1 MPPKIIRDLSDT
13 SGYWAAIWT
22 LCPMP
27 DVHVIC
33 DAPVGCFNLVGTA
46 VPDYTDA
53 IPHIENLTPATMT
66 EQEVGG
72 KGTSEKVR
80 WTYENLKASGALDGK
95 TLIVVSTAESE
106 MIGSDH
112 TKLVETFQPGTR
124 FYYSNSLSEDEWAG
138 RDRVL
143 RWVWEQYGSGAARVQ
158 GSGVRGQEPEG
169 GVQGSGVR
177 GQGDASGGAQQ
188 ARAEIES
195 GAAMTALAAPLLVN
209 IIGPTYGCFN
219 APSDLEEVRRLIAG
233 AGGTVNLVYPYEA
246 TLADTPRLA
255 EAQVN
260 VLMYKEFGAGLANEL
275 GQETLVAP
283 FGMRETTAFV
293 RRLGELFGTEE
304 QAAAF
309 IAREKKTTLSAV
321 WDLWKGPQSDWF
333 PTSSIGIVA
342 GRSYAEGLARYLGEE
357 LGMPIAFVGARP
369 LRPGDPD
376 NQAVREM
383 LHKRAPAFVFGSINE
398 KIYLSEAGARFTN
411 FIPAAFP
418 GPIVRRAV
426 GTPFMGFR
434 GAVYLV
440 QEIVNRLYETLFNF
454 LPVDGA
460 YAKNGAGGPP
470 QAPPPN
476 APGNMPWKQDARALL
491 DAALEELPYIPRIS
505 ASREL
510 QMKVE
515 GLARTRGEAEITAAI
530 VNEALGTSL

>member
-22 LCPMP
+22 MCPLP
-27 DVHVIC
+27 DIHVIC

-72 KGTSEKVR
+72 KGTADKVR
-80 WTYENLKASGALDGK
+80 WTYENLLAAGTLEGK

-112 TKLVETFQPGTR
+112 TKLVETFQPGTT
-124 FYYSNSLSEDEWAG
+124 FYYSNSLAEDEWAG

-143 RWVWEQYGSGAARVQ
+143 RWLWQQYGGTHGWRPGASEQQPALHD
-158 GSGVRGQEPEG
+158 GNGM
-169 GVQGSGVR
+169 
-177 GQGDASGGAQQ
+177 AQPL
-188 ARAEIES
+188 
-195 GAAMTALAAPLLVN
+195 TANPQPRTVN

-219 APSDLEEVRRLIAG
+219 APSDLEEVKRLIAG
-233 AGGTVNLVYPYEA
+233 AGGTVNLVYPFEA

-255 EAQVN
+255 DAQVN
-260 VLMYKEFGAGLANEL
+260 ILMYKEFGRGLAAEL

-283 FGMRETTAFV
+283 FGMRETSAFIT
-293 RRLGELFGTEE
+293 RLGELFGTQE

-309 IAREKKTTLSAV
+309 IAHEKKTTLRAV
-321 WDLWKGPQSDWF
+321 WDLWQGPQGDWF
-333 PTSSIGIVA
+333 PTSTVGIVA
-342 GRSYAEGLARYLGEE
+342 GQSYAEGLERYLGGE
-357 LGMPIAFVGARP
+357 LGMPIAFVSARP
-369 LRPGDPD
+369 LRENDME
-376 NQAVREM
+376 NELVRQT

-411 FIPAAFP
+411 FIPASFP
-418 GPIVRRAV
+418 GPVVRRSV
-426 GTPFMGFR
+426 GTPFMGYR
-434 GAVYLV
+434 GAVHLV

-470 QAPPPN
+470 QGPPQGSPTTGA
-476 APGNMPWKQDARALL
+476 APGNMPWQPEAKALL
-491 DAALEELPYIPRIS
+491 DAALEKLPYIPRIS

-515 GLARTRGEAEITAAI
+515 TLARSRGEKQITAPL
-530 VNEALGTSL
+530 VEEALQ

>member
-1 MPPKIIRDLSDT
+1 MAPKIIRDLSDS

-22 LCPMP
+22 ICPMP

-80 WTYENLKASGALDGK
+80 WTYENLRDSGALEGK
-95 TLIVVSTAESE
+95 RLIVVSTAESE
-106 MIGSDH
+106 MIGADH
-112 TKLVETFQPGTR
+112 TKLVETFQPGTT
-124 FYYSNSLSEDEWAG
+124 FYYSNSLSEDEWTG

-143 RWVWEQYGSGAARVQ
+143 RWLWENYGARGGELGASDVLQ
-158 GSGVRGQEPEG
+158 PSVSDP
-169 GVQGSGVR
+169 
-177 GQGDASGGAQQ
+177 Q
-188 ARAEIES
+188 AR
-195 GAAMTALAAPLLVN
+195 TVN

-219 APSDLEEVRRLIAG
+219 APSDLEELKRLIQG
-233 AGGTVNLVYPYEA
+233 AGGTINLVYPYEA
-246 TLADTPRLA
+246 KLADTPRLA
-255 EAQVN
+255 GAQVN
-260 VLMYKEFGAGLANEL
+260 VLLSKEFGQGLATAL
-275 GQETLVAP
+275 GQETLAAP
-283 FGMRETTAFV
+283 FGMHETTAFI
-293 RRLGELFGTEE
+293 RRLGELFGTQE
-304 QAAAF
+304 QAEAF
-309 IAREKKTTLSAV
+309 IAHEKKTTLRAV

-333 PTSSIGIVA
+333 PTSSVGIVA
-342 GRSYAEGLARYLGEE
+342 GQSYAEGLARYLGEE

-376 NQAVREM
+376 NETVRQM

-418 GPIVRRAV
+418 GPVVRRSV
-426 GTPFMGFR
+426 GTPFVGYR
-434 GAVYLV
+434 GAVHLV

-470 QAPPPN
+470 AGPPQPN
-476 APGNMPWKQDARALL
+476 APGNLPWQPAAQALL
-491 DAALEELPYIPRIS
+491 DAALEKLPYIPRIS
-505 ASREL
+505 ASREF
-510 QMKVE
+510 QMKAE
-515 GLARTRGEAEITAAI
+515 NLARTQGIAEVTVEIAEA
-530 VNEALGTSL
+530 ALKQ